1 MEAGQGPG
9 GRAWFSTVT
18 PDSMESLREKM
29 GPKGTPDR
37 RLSDQRVRE
46 LGDTLGRESDYTS
59 QRWPVELAVLGG
71 PPELGDAEPDRK
83 SLSGFL
89 SILSGL
95 PCPLCLPFQPTTH
108 THTHTRRTGRKLPL
122 SHSDKPMAYKQSGF

>member
-1 MEAGQGPG
+1 MLCESMEAGQGPG

-71 PPELGDAEPDRK
+71 PPELGDAEPLTEPLLCQTENR
-83 SLSGFL
+83 SLVFFPS
-89 SILSGL
+89 
-95 PCPLCLPFQPTTH
+95 
-108 THTHTRRTGRKLPL
+108 
-122 SHSDKPMAYKQSGF
+122 

>member
-1 MEAGQGPG
+1 
-9 GRAWFSTVT
+9 
-18 PDSMESLREKM
+18 M

-71 PPELGDAEPDRK
+71 PTELGDAEPLTEPLLCQTENR
-83 SLSGFL
+83 SLVFFPS
-89 SILSGL
+89 
-95 PCPLCLPFQPTTH
+95 
-108 THTHTRRTGRKLPL
+108 
-122 SHSDKPMAYKQSGF
+122 